1 MTNDQFLNKF
11 FIQQIIGELQKKNPL
26 YIKVKV
32 QSKAPKTEIADQ
44 MEDGTYKIKV
54 AAQPVRG
61 AANAELLKFLKKNL
75 GLSDSQIVS
84 GGRDSVKL
92 IRLTA

>member
-1 MTNDQFLNKF
+1 MSTN
-11 FIQQIIGELQKKNPL
+11 FIQEIIDKLKNKNPL

-32 QSKAPKTEIADQ
+32 QSKAPKTEIVDQ
-44 MEDGTYKIKV
+44 LEDGFYKIKV
-54 AAQPVRG
+54 AAQPIRG
-61 AANAELLKFLKKNL
+61 KANAELLKFLKKNL
-75 GLSDSQIVS
+75 GLSDIQIVS

>member
-1 MTNDQFLNKF
+1 MNKF
-11 FIQQIIGELQKKNPL
+11 FIQLTSELRKKDPL

-32 QSKAPKTEIADQ
+32 SSKAPKTEIVDQ

-54 AAQPVRG
+54 AAQPIRG

-75 GLSDSQIVS
+75 NLSDAQIVS

-92 IRLTA
+92 IRLQKS

>member
-1 MTNDQFLNKF
+1 MNKF
-11 FIQQIIGELQKKNPL
+11 CTQLISELQEKSPL

-32 QSKAPKTEIADQ
+32 QSKAPKTEIVDQ
-44 MEDGTYKIKV
+44 MDDGTYKVKV

-61 AANAELLKFLKKNL
+61 KANEELLKYLKKSL
-75 GLSDSQIVS
+75 VLSDAQIVS

>member
-1 MTNDQFLNKF
+1 MNTKF
-11 FIQQIIGELQKKNPL
+11 VQQIADDLKKKSPL

-44 MEDGTYKIKV
+44 LEDGTYKVKV
-54 AAQPVRG
+54 AAQPIRG

-75 GLSDSQIVS
+75 GLSDIQIVS

-92 IRLTA
+92 IRLTV

>member
-1 MTNDQFLNKF
+1 MKSYIEKLQAELN
-11 FIQQIIGELQKKNPL
+11 QKSPL

-44 MEDGTYKIKV
+44 MSDGTYKIKV
-54 AAQPVRG
+54 AAQPIRG
-61 AANAELLKFLKKNL
+61 KANEELLKFLKKSL
-75 GLSDSQIVS
+75 GLSDAQIVS

-92 IRLTA
+92 IRLTS

>member
-1 MTNDQFLNKF
+1 MNEYLSQLKSY
-11 FIQQIIGELQKKNPL
+11 LRKKSPL

-32 QSKAPKTEIADQ
+32 QSKAPKTEIVDQ
-44 MEDGTYKIKV
+44 MEDGTYKVKV

-61 AANAELLKFLKKNL
+61 KANEELLKYLTKNL
-75 GLSDSQIVS
+75 NLSDIQIVS

-92 IRLTA
+92 IRLSA

>member
-1 MTNDQFLNKF
+1 MDNLVKKIKT
-11 FIQQIIGELQKKNPL
+11 ELAAKNPL

-32 QSKAPKTEIADQ
+32 QSKAAKTEIADQ
-44 MEDGTYKIKV
+44 MEDDTYKVKV

-61 AANAELLKFLKKNL
+61 AANAELLKFLKKSL
-75 GLSDSQIVS
+75 KLSDIQIVS
-84 GGRDSVKL
+84 GGRDKVKL

>member
-1 MTNDQFLNKF
+1 MNKKF
-11 FIQQIIGELQKKNPL
+11 VQQIDDDLKKKNPL

-44 MEDGTYKIKV
+44 MEDETYKIKV
-54 AAQPVRG
+54 AAKPIRD

-75 GLSDSQIVS
+75 SLSDVQIVS

-92 IRLTA
+92 IRLTL

>member
-1 MTNDQFLNKF
+1 LNKF
-11 FIQQIIGELQKKNPL
+11 FIQLTSELKKKNPL

-44 MEDGTYKIKV
+44 MEDGTYKVKV
-54 AAQPVRG
+54 AAKPIRG

-75 GLSDSQIVS
+75 GLSDIQIVS